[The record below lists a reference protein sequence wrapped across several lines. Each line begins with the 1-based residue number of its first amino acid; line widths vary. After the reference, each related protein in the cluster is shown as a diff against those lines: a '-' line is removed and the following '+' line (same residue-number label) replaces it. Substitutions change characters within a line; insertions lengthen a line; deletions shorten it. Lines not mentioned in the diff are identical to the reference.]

1 VFDGTGAAPRPA
13 TVLIQDDRIIA
24 VGADVKVPSG
34 AKVIEARGKALTPG
48 FYDLHTHWT
57 VAASPMSSAHRHG
70 LCKGGH
76 HHGERFQRGAR
87 GLCPAA

>member
-34 AKVIEARGKALTPG
+34 AKVIEARGKALTPAFTICTPIG
-48 FYDLHTHWT
+48 PP
-57 VAASPMSSAHRHG
+57 AASPMSSRPSPP
-70 LCKGGH
+70 LM
-76 HHGERFQRGAR
+76 
-87 GLCPAA
+87 